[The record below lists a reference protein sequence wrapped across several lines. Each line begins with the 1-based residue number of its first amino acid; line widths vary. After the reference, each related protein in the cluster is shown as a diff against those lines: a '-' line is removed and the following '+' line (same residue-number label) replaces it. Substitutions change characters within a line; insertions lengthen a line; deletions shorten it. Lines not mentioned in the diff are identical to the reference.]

1 MDDDLRRQQVKK
13 NTRNLIILFCTTII
27 FLMIGCS
34 SKNSASNT
42 PVAVPS
48 KSEKIP
54 VTLTISAASSLR
66 EVMGEIKKRYVEEEP
81 TVTINF
87 NFGSSG
93 SLQKQIEQGA
103 PADIFMSAATKQME
117 ILSQESL
124 LLEDTKVNLLG
135 NTVVLIVKSDSHL
148 ATQFKDSGSN
158 KLQKIAL
165 GEPKTVPC
173 GQYAEEIYTTLNL
186 LDKVKEKAVYGKS
199 VTEVLTWVESGNVDA
214 GVVYGTDA
222 KASTKVK
229 VVAVA
234 TKDLYKTPVVYPVAV
249 IKDSNNVDASKEFLA
264 FLCSEKAKVV
274 FQQYGFDFLIK

>member
-1 MDDDLRRQQVKK
+1 MKK
-13 NTRNLIILFCTTII
+13 NIGKLIILFCTIII
-27 FLMIGCS
+27 FLMVGCS
-34 SKNSASNT
+34 NKNSSTST
-42 PVAVPS
+42 PDTVTS

-66 EVMGEIKKRYVEEEP
+66 DVMGEIKKRYAQEEP
-81 TVTINF
+81 MVTINF

-103 PADIFMSAATKQME
+103 PVDIFMSAATKQME

-135 NTVVLIVKSDSHL
+135 NTVVLVVKSDSHL
-148 ATQFKDSGSN
+148 ATAFKDSGSN
-158 KLQKIAL
+158 EIQKIAL
-165 GEPKTVPC
+165 GEPKTVPS
-173 GQYAEEIYTTLNL
+173 GQYAEEIYKTLNI
-186 LDKVKEKAVYGKS
+186 LDEVKEKAVYGKS

-214 GVVYGTDA
+214 GVVYVTDA

-249 IKDSNNVDASKEFLA
+249 IKDSNNVDASKEFLQ
-264 FLCSEKAKVV
+264 FLCSEKAKIV